1 MNTSQDKQPA
11 RDYKKV
17 CHFRYLPPNTLFSP
31 DRVTSVGVVPF
42 TEDGEIVVVHLDR
55 WWDIMGG
62 HVQEWEYDFEEVAR
76 REALE
81 EACIRIK
88 DLKLS
93 LIVES
98 DYFGSH
104 TEDLTYMFFYSASV
118 DVMGVFVPNHES
130 FGRKTISTE
139 EFLRDYEGNRDLA
152 RSILISCMK
161 VDSPNAN
168 MSWQI
173 L

>member
-31 DRVTSVGVVPF
+31 DKVTSVGVVPF
-42 TEDGEIVVVHLDR
+42 TEDGEIMVVHLDR

-93 LIVES
+93 LVVES

-104 TEDLTYMFFYSASV
+104 TEDLTYILFYSASV
-118 DVMGVFVPNHES
+118 DIIESFVPNHES
-130 FGRKTISTE
+130 FGRKVVKID
-139 EFLRDYEGNRDLA
+139 EFLRDYEGNFELA
-152 RSILISCMK
+152 DQVLLSTSMFNSHIDKYKNRIY
-161 VDSPNAN
+161 
-168 MSWQI
+168 
-173 L
+173 